1 MFAPIHDDLIAYS
14 EKFRRDFKEIF
25 IYRNIYLLKLK
36 LSSSEKSVMQ
46 EDNKQ
51 DDSSVWSSYSDLFTN
66 LAVIFLVM
74 FVFALVKS
82 GVNKIEQVK
91 MKKTHENELQGK
103 MSKNDIEKSKTRIS
117 KIEKTVE
124 EMKAYETIIDTKVTE
139 LNTYAKKLQENKKIL
154 KDVIEAQSRQDSI
167 MKMADEKLEE
177 AKKQNFEKQAALEE
191 AKLMIDLLNQEVAK
205 AQSEVRQRE
214 DIVNK
219 TKQEMKAQIDKMAT
233 DFSQKDSDYKNKITE
248 AQQALEKTKSQAQ
261 EEALR
266 KQNELKLKVDTLTA
280 SLKATEEK
288 AQKITNELNQASSRK
303 SEQEQA
309 LATLTAQLSDI
320 EGQLAKNKVAHER
333 LASDK
338 RSMTSVIGKMK
349 ETNEALKADY
359 ENLRKNTSGLES
371 QNQKMT
377 TENAKANSQLQ
388 NLEQRLAA
396 TESDAKKW
404 RASLDSKISEADRLK
419 SELAETQKK
428 FNNLAQTMTKL
439 KDSVKNDVANKLM
452 EKFKENQL
460 DAKVD
465 PKTGEVI
472 LLSGEGFNFERGS
485 AKLSKEAKAMLKK
498 IIPVYAGVF
507 FQDEKIVK
515 QISSFNM
522 EGHSS
527 PSFGGKYVAPEVANP
542 DAYSINMRL
551 SAQRAASVA
560 NFLMSKEI
568 GEYPHK
574 DRLKLLLQSVGYG
587 YMKPIPKQLGISRLP
602 ASEEGQDCGKWD
614 CSRSQ
619 RVQINFILKDNM
631 EEIHKI
637 IDANGKI
644 K

>member
-1 MFAPIHDDLIAYS
+1 M
-14 EKFRRDFKEIF
+14 E
-25 IYRNIYLLKLK
+25 
-36 LSSSEKSVMQ
+36 

-66 LAVIFLVM
+66 VAVIFLVM

-91 MKKTHENELQGK
+91 MKKTHESELQGK

-167 MKMADEKLEE
+167 MKMADEKLEAE
-177 AKKQNFEKQAALEE
+177 KKQNYEKQVALEE

-219 TKQEMKAQIDKMAT
+219 TKQDMKAQIDKMAT
-233 DFSQKDSDYKNKITE
+233 DFSQKDSDYKKKITE

-280 SLKATEEK
+280 SLKATEDK
-288 AQKITNELNQASSRK
+288 ALKITNELNQASSRK

-320 EGQLAKNKVAHER
+320 EGQLARNKAAHEK

-377 TENAKANSQLQ
+377 AENAKANSQLQ

-452 EKFKENQL
+452 ERFKENQL

-498 IIPVYAGVF
+498 IVPVYAGVF

-602 ASEEGQDCGKWD
+602 ASEEGQDCGEWD